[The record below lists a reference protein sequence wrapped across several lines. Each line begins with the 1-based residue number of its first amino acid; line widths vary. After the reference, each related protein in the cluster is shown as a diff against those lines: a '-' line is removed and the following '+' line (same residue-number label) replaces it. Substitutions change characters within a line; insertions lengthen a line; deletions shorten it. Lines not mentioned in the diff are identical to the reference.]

1 MYVARYPSHKVQEA
15 TRSAVRE
22 LGYQDVEPDQMKVV
36 EAYVQGRDV
45 FAVLPTG
52 YGKSLGYSCLPIVFN
67 KLTEGHEETI
77 VVDNGNY
84 GRSGK
89 HSTTEA
95 PCSIILKLCR
105 KLSSHTYR
113 THKQAICSYKT

>member
-15 TRSAVRE
+15 TKSAVRE
-22 LGYQDVEPDQMKVV
+22 LRYQDVKPEEMEVV

-52 YGKSLGYSCLPIVFN
+52 YGKSLCYGCLTIVFN
-67 KLTEGHEETI
+67 NLTEGNKENHSI
-77 VVDNGNY
+77 VVVVTLNGSY

-89 HSTTEA
+89 HSA
-95 PCSIILKLCR
+95 KLPV
-105 KLSSHTYR
+105 
-113 THKQAICSYKT
+113 A